1 MMHEWIA
8 LPAPWYGIE
17 VFDLV
22 EPVRETGSDTV
33 YRKRL
38 YLVDRRAEGGRML
51 IKSGPEFAMAKVAT
65 AETGGGAE

>member
-1 MMHEWIA
+1 MMHERIT

-17 VFDLV
+17 LFDLV
-22 EPVRETGSDTV
+22 EPVRETESETV

-38 YLVDRRAEGGRML
+38 YMVERRAEGGRLL
-51 IKSGPEFAMAKVAT
+51 IKSGPEFTMPKVAT